1 MLDTDVK
8 KISLEEV
15 VFEIGFEIW
24 TGLCL
29 KKMRQCFLFVLL
41 LIAALHN
48 L

>member
-24 TGLCL
+24 LGLCL
-29 KKMRQCFLFVLL
+29 KKMRQNVV
-41 LIAALHN
+41 
-48 L
+48 

>member
-15 VFEIGFEIW
+15 VFEIGCEIW

-29 KKMRQCFLFVLL
+29 NETECFLFVLL
-41 LIAALHN
+41 LIAALHD